1 MSEKKERGKRAAA
14 VSTATGGTAGG
25 VAAVSGVVVGAA
37 EGTAGAAALTS
48 GLATVGSI
56 AGGGMFA
63 GICIVAAAPIIGGAL
78 GYGAYRLYKKLATP
92 KQPKDDDEAGAAVPS
107 A

>member
-1 MSEKKERGKRAAA
+1 MTEKKKKGKWAAA
-14 VSTATGGTAGG
+14 GSTATGGTAGG

-56 AGGGMFA
+56 VGGGMFA
-63 GICIVAAAPIIGGAL
+63 GVCVVAVAPIVGGAL
-78 GYGAYRLYKKLATP
+78 GYGCYRLYKRLATP
-92 KQPKDDDEAGAAVPS
+92 YRGY
-107 A
+107 